1 MQTANQ
7 IRVEAAEREAEEEID
22 PELLNK
28 RKTEVA
34 KEDIHVN
41 DDLILSI
48 LAGNV
53 DCASPD

>member
-1 MQTANQ
+1 VNQ

-28 RKTEVA
+28 RKTGVD